1 MSPQTSLETIHA
13 FLSRKR
19 FAMIGV
25 SREPRSFSVMLF
37 DELLRRGYDV
47 VPVNPNT
54 PNVLGHACF
63 AHVRDVTP
71 PVKAALLTT
80 SPQVTD
86 TVVADC
92 AQAGI
97 RLIWMHR
104 GIGAGSISPKA
115 VAFCQAQGIE
125 VIAGECPFMFLHA
138 SGGVHRIHG
147 FLHKITGR
155 YPKTRIA
162 A

>member
-1 MSPQTSLETIHA
+1 MSPQTSLETIRE
-13 FLSRKR
+13 FLSQKR
-19 FAMIGV
+19 IALIGI

-37 DELLRRGYDV
+37 RELLQRGYDV
-47 VPVNPNT
+47 VPVNPHT

-63 AHVRDVTP
+63 AHVQDVTP

-80 SPQVTD
+80 SPQVTE
-86 TVVADC
+86 TVVTDC

-97 RLIWMHR
+97 RLVWMHR
-104 GIGAGSISPKA
+104 GVGAGAISPRA

-125 VIAGECPFMFLHA
+125 VIAGECPFMFLNG
-138 SGGVHRIHG
+138 SGGVHRIHR

-155 YPKTRIA
+155 YPKAKIA